1 MAGILRCGLY
11 IPYRRLA
18 KNEIGSAWGGRRP
31 AGEKSV
37 AGYDEDSITLAVAAA
52 RECLV
57 GVDRSAIDGLFFAS
71 TTAPYGEK
79 QSASIVAAA
88 LNLREDVLTADL
100 CNCLRS
106 GSTALRL
113 ATQSIEAGA
122 ASTILVVCAD
132 TRLSKPGSPLEA
144 DLGDAAAAFL
154 VAGRGDAAAAI
165 EGFVSSSTPMYDVWR
180 TSDERWLHS
189 WEDRWVR
196 QRGLIETA
204 SIAARRVLRE
214 RNTSPERIDRA
225 VLYAADEAGHKAL
238 AKAIGLEYG
247 RQVAPSLIDRIGS
260 CGTAHLPLL
269 LASVLESAGPG
280 ETILAVGYGD
290 GADAFLV
297 RTTEQIEL
305 VRPARGRG
313 LAYYLDRRKSL
324 LQGYERY
331 LWHKGLVD
339 VHPPPALLVGSSATV
354 LWRESSQILG
364 LCGSRCRRCGAS
376 AFPAQRVCHSCH
388 AKDDFDSV
396 PLADQK
402 GRLFTFTLDYLAG
415 QVEPPLIQSVVDM
428 ENGSRVYTSM
438 TDADPSEVRV
448 GMDVEMTFRRI
459 RKAEGFYNY
468 FWKCAPVRR

>member
-18 KNEIGSAWGGRRP
+18 KQEIGSAWGGRRP

-37 AGYDEDSITLAVAAA
+37 AAYDEDSITLAVAAA
-52 RECLV
+52 RECLA
-57 GVDRSAIDGLFFAS
+57 GADRSTIDGLFFAS

-79 QSASIVAAA
+79 QSASIIAAA
-88 LNLREDVLTADL
+88 LNLRQDILTADL

-106 GSTALRL
+106 GTTALRL
-113 ATQSIEAGA
+113 AKESVEAGG
-122 ASTILVVCAD
+122 ASAILVVCAD
-132 TRLSKPGSPLEA
+132 TRLSRPGSPQEA

-154 VAGRGDAAAAI
+154 VGGRGEASAAI

-180 TSDERWLHS
+180 TSDERCVHS

-196 QRGLIETA
+196 QHGLIETA
-204 SIAARRVLRE
+204 SRAARRVLRE
-214 RNTSPERIDRA
+214 TDASPGSVDRA
-225 VLYAADEAGHKAL
+225 VLYAADEAGHRAL

-269 LASVLESAGPG
+269 LASALEGAGPG

-297 RTTEQIEL
+297 RTTEHIASA
-305 VRPARGRG
+305 RPGRG
-313 LAYYLDRRKSL
+313 LAYYLDRRRASL
-324 LQGYERY
+324 AGYERY
-331 LWHKGLVD
+331 LWHKDLVD
-339 VHPPPALLVGSSATV
+339 AHPPPALLVGSSATV
-354 LWRESSQILG
+354 LWREGSQILG

-376 AFPAQRVCHSCH
+376 AFPAQRVCHSCR
-388 AKDDFDSV
+388 AKDDYESV
-396 PLADQK
+396 PLADRK
-402 GRLFTFTLDYLAG
+402 GTLFTFTLDYLAG

-428 ENGSRVYTSM
+428 QSGPRIYTSM
-438 TDADPSEVRV
+438 TDADPGEVRV
-448 GMDVEMTFRRI
+448 GMEVEMTFRRI
-459 RKAEGFYNY
+459 RKAEGSYNY